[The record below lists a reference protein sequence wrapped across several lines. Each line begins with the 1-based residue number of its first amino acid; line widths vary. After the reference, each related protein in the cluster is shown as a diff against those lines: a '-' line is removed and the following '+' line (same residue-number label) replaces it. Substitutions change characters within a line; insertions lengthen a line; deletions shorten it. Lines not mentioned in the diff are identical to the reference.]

1 MYHTK
6 TIVIVFIVILVGI
19 KISDW
24 FYCSSLKKKVFDMHA
39 ISAQEFLS
47 WNPLLRKNDFPG
59 CYVIMVYKRKPTDKM
74 EYENIYIGQ
83 SIHVYQRVQQHLKGH
98 GNRNV
103 YQSWKNGREVYITF
117 IYCNK
122 KKLNVL
128 EKRLIRIFHATDS
141 FNVQKGGAKRR

>member
-6 TIVIVFIVILVGI
+6 TIVIVFIVILI
-19 KISDW
+19 SAKIGDQIYFW
-24 FYCSSLKKKVFDMHA
+24 SLKKKVFNMHS

-59 CYVIMVYKRKPTDKM
+59 CYVIMVYKGKPTDRTK
-74 EYENIYIGQ
+74 YENIYIGQ
-83 SIHVYQRVQQHLKGH
+83 SIHVYQRVRQHLKGN
-98 GNRNV
+98 GNWNV

-117 IYCNK
+117 IYCDG